1 MKRYLVAVKICC
13 LSTYLAYF
21 SNANEIPE
29 PLFQKKSPVQKK
41 TEDQRFQEI
50 LRIRHGK
57 DTRLLLKII
66 EEIFLDGVF
75 PNALTRQILIEVTE
89 NFIAKQGQKDIGLFK
104 DLKKWQQ
111 YQLIDNTLLDYRKL
125 DKTTRELFVD
135 LSNVDYYLSQYS
147 YNLSNIIVHQTLL
160 DYKKGKKHKK
170 KPSTPTLPSTSPAV
184 NDTTFDPSIPVEENP
199 PRHILI

>member
-1 MKRYLVAVKICC
+1 M
-13 LSTYLAYF
+13 
-21 SNANEIPE
+21 
-29 PLFQKKSPVQKK
+29 
-41 TEDQRFQEI
+41 
-50 LRIRHGK
+50 
-57 DTRLLLKII
+57 
-66 EEIFLDGVF
+66 
-75 PNALTRQILIEVTE
+75 TRQILIEVTE

-125 DKTTRELFVD
+125 DETTRELFVD

-170 KPSTPTLPSTSPAV
+170 KPSTPT
-184 NDTTFDPSIPVEENP
+184 FDPLIPIEENP
-199 PRHILI
+199 PRDILN